1 LYGEEYK
8 TCVTN
13 PYQVIVGT
21 SRSFR
26 MQEPKEQ
33 AELFKLFSWVLYY
46 LASSYSRVG
55 YLATDEEWNPHYQV
69 EYGLNVRT
77 R

>member
-1 LYGEEYK
+1 
-8 TCVTN
+8 
-13 PYQVIVGT
+13 
-21 SRSFR
+21 